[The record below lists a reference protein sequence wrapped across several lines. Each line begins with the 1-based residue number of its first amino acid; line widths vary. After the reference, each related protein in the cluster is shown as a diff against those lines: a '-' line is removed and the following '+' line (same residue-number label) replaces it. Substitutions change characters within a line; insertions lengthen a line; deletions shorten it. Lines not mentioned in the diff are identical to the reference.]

1 MEKRSINNQNK
12 GTNSPTSNSKDSK
25 NNPTPQKKAETPS
38 TKKSTTTNKS
48 ASVNEQFSKNIP
60 PVKTLNEKVA
70 EAAKAAKQQPTQP
83 KQPAKSINELYA
95 ANNKNTTKQE
105 PVKKVVT
112 PPVKK
117 VVTKPTDT
125 KKASATSINEL
136 YAAKDKKATA
146 KPTSNP
152 VKAATGTKKAV
163 TPPTANA
170 TKANQQPITNNQ
182 QPTTKNQQPKTFEPP
197 VLKTVPNPAVTENK
211 VKQDLMEGKPRQKNA
226 HLVEPA
232 LKAARFHQKLQK
244 EMGIKPTVSSQPVVK
259 SSYQEKKA
267 AASVV
272 RTRSNY
278 QEPKVAQPQP
288 VIPPKPTVKP
298 IVEAPK
304 AKTSNIPKAETSKA
318 AFSSFLEKPVMTYQT
333 NAKGGQPDEDQ
344 ENNYWK
350 APISQQEQ
358 APKKRS
364 YSLKEFFLFSSGVD
378 RDVLQHCPSDE
389 SRFIGVGGTVIFTG
403 ILAFLSSSYA
413 IFTVFDS
420 WPMAI
425 FFGMVW
431 GFMIYNL
438 DRYIV
443 ASMKN
448 HGKWWKDW
456 SIAFPRL
463 VMAVLLA
470 LVISKPLELKIF
482 EKEINAEL
490 VSMEQEVFNEQ
501 EEKVKTRFITQI
513 ENYETTAQELETKL
527 LTLRQKRDTLE
538 MMALA
543 EADGSGGSGK
553 RNMGPIYK
561 AKRADADNAR
571 AEFESEKA
579 RIMPMIEFNKEKAKD
594 LKSEMEEE
602 MANLDQESYGGLAA
616 RMEALHR
623 LGEQS
628 EAIYWASLM
637 IMLLFVIVEISPVL
651 VKLISSK
658 TSYDYLSMHKEH
670 AIKMAT
676 QEEIAEA
683 NKYLENRLKFE
694 SETNDYRTSA
704 MIMLE
709 KEMIDDFVARK
720 RATLRT
726 QSAAGK
732 KPSINT
738 EVRNIGAEAKA
749 S

>member
-12 GTNSPTSNSKDSK
+12 GITSPTSNSKDSK
-25 NNPTPQKKAETPS
+25 TNPTSQKKVESPS
-38 TKKSTTTNKS
+38 TKKSNTTNKS
-48 ASVNEQFSKNIP
+48 ASVNEKFSKNIP
-60 PVKTLNEKVA
+60 PVKTLNQKVA
-70 EAAKAAKQQPTQP
+70 ETAKAAKQQPTQP

-95 ANNKNTTKQE
+95 ANNKNTNKQE
-105 PVKKVVT
+105 SVKKVVI

-117 VVTKPTDT
+117 AMTKPTDT

-136 YAAKDKKATA
+136 YAAKDKKVVT
-146 KPTSNP
+146 KPASNP
-152 VKAATGTKKAV
+152 VKAAIGNKKAV
-163 TPPTANA
+163 TPSTAKA
-170 TKANQQPITNNQ
+170 TKATTNVPTTTGKPTTNSPKADK
-182 QPTTKNQQPKTFEPP
+182 QPTTFEPP
-197 VLKTVPNPAVTENK
+197 VLRSVPNPAATENK
-211 VKQDLMEGKPRQKNA
+211 VKQDLIDGKPRKKNA

-244 EMGIKPTVSSQPVVK
+244 EMGLKPTVSSQPVVK
-259 SSYQEKKA
+259 ASYQEKKA
-267 AASVV
+267 ATPVV

-278 QEPKVAQPQP
+278 QESKITQPQP
-288 VIPPKPTVKP
+288 VILPKSTVKP
-298 IVEAPK
+298 IIE
-304 AKTSNIPKAETSKA
+304 TPKAETPKA

-333 NAKGGQPDEDQ
+333 NAKGGLVDENQ
-344 ENNYWK
+344 ESNYWK

-364 YSLKEFFLFSSGVD
+364 FSLKEFFLFSSGVD

-413 IFTVFDS
+413 IFTVFDN

-448 HGKWWKDW
+448 QGKWWKDW

-501 EEKVKTRFITQI
+501 EEKVEARFIAQI
-513 ENYETTAQELETKL
+513 QNYETTSQELETKL

-543 EADGSGGSGK
+543 EADGSGGSGQ

-571 AEFESEKA
+571 IEFESEKA
-579 RIMPMIEFNKEKAKD
+579 RLMPMIEFNKEKAKD

-602 MANLDQESYGGLAA
+602 MANLDQEAYGGLAA

-628 EAIYWASLM
+628 EAIWWASMM

-694 SETNDYRTSA
+694 SETNDYRTTA

-720 RATLRT
+720 KASLRS